1 VRPSGRARSSAIE
14 SGTVQ
19 RLDPSSG
26 AKVGP
31 PIQVGNKPKEMAA
44 AGGYLWVVNET
55 DGTVARIDPTTFKV
69 VGAPIKVG
77 KTPVGLAYGAGS
89 LWVSNNASNTVTRI
103 DPGKR

>member
-1 VRPSGRARSSAIE
+1 
-14 SGTVQ
+14 
-19 RLDPSSG
+19 
-26 AKVGP
+26 
-31 PIQVGNKPKEMAA
+31 MAA